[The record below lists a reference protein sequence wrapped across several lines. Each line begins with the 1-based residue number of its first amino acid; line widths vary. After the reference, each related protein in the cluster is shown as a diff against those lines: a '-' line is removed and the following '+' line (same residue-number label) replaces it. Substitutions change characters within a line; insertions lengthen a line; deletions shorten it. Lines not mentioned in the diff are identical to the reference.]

1 MQNAKIGLIGLA
13 VMGANLA
20 RNLASKN
27 VPVLVFNRTAAKTD
41 EFMKKFGSDPCLQA
55 AYSLEELVQ
64 NLERPRKIILM
75 IQAGAPVDAMLDTL
89 TPLLEKGD
97 IVIDG
102 GNSYFEDTRRRSAKL
117 AELGMEFVGMGVSGG
132 EEGALHGPSLMPGCT
147 EKAYVQLEPMLQAI
161 SAKAGESGKEP
172 CVTYI
177 GTDGAGHYVKM
188 VHNGIEYADMQLIAD
203 VYTIMR
209 QVLGMEPEEMAKV
222 WDEWN
227 KGELSSYLVEITA
240 NILKKKDAETG
251 KAMVDVILDVAKQK
265 GTGRWTS
272 MSALELGVA
281 TPTIT
286 EAVFARNMSTYK
298 EERTALEKVYAD
310 LPGAGKAAAADTN
323 TAGENKKASVTE
335 AEKEQLL
342 EDLRNTLY
350 AAKICAYAQGF
361 NLLGTASET
370 YGWDLQ
376 MDIISKIW
384 RNGCIIRARF
394 LDDVSDSFA
403 KQAGMKNLLF
413 SDFFAEALKKAR
425 AGWGRVVALAAERGV
440 SVVALSSALSYFDAY
455 RTANGNANV
464 LQAQRDYFGA
474 HTYQRVD
481 KEGSFHTEWTE

>member
-1 MQNAKIGLIGLA
+1 MQKAKIGLIGLA

-27 VPVLVFNRTAAKTD
+27 ILTLVFNRTAAKT
-41 EFMKKFGSDPCLQA
+41 EQFMRDFGTDPCLQA
-55 AYSLEELVQ
+55 AYSLEELVEK
-64 NLERPRKIILM
+64 LERPRKIIMM
-75 IQAGAPVDAMLDTL
+75 IQAGPAVDAMLDTL
-89 TPLLEKGD
+89 IPLLEAGD

-102 GNSYFEDTRRRSAKL
+102 GNSYFEDTRRRSEKL
-117 AELGMEFVGMGVSGG
+117 AALGMEFVGMGVSGG
-132 EEGALHGPSLMPGCT
+132 EEGALHGPSLMPGCSR
-147 EKAYVQLEPMLQAI
+147 KAYVQLEPVLQAI
-161 SAKAGESGKEP
+161 SAKAGDDGKEP
-172 CVTYI
+172 CVAYI

-203 VYTIMR
+203 VYSIMR
-209 QVLGMEPEEMAKV
+209 HVLGMEPEEMAAV

-227 KGELSSYLVEITA
+227 NGELSSYLVEITA
-240 NILKKKDAETG
+240 AILRKKDAETG
-251 KAMVDVILDVAKQK
+251 RPMVDVILDVAKQK

-281 TPTIT
+281 VPTIT
-286 EAVFARNMSTYK
+286 EAVFARNMSCCK
-298 EERTALEKVYAD
+298 EERTALEKVYAGMA
-310 LPGAGKAAAADTN
+310 LAETACCGKKAAFTP
-323 TAGENKKASVTE
+323 EEKAR
-335 AEKEQLL
+335 LL
-342 EDLRNTLY
+342 EDLRCSLY

-361 NLLGTASET
+361 NLMGTASET
-370 YGWDLQ
+370 FGWDLR
-376 MDIISKIW
+376 MDQISKIW

-413 SDFFAEALKKAR
+413 SDFFADALKKGR

-455 RTANGNANV
+455 RTANGNANM

-481 KEGSFHTEWTE
+481 KEGSFHTEWME

>member
-1 MQNAKIGLIGLA
+1 
-13 VMGANLA
+13 MGANLA
-20 RNLASKN
+20 RNLAN
-27 VPVLVFNRTAAKTD
+27 HNIQTLMFNRTAAKT
-41 EFMKKFGSDPCLQA
+41 EQFMKDFGDNPCLQA

-89 TPLLEKGD
+89 TPLLEAGD

-117 AELGMEFVGMGVSGG
+117 AERGMEFVGMGVSGG
-132 EEGALHGPSLMPGCT
+132 EEGALHGPSLMPGCSR
-147 EKAYVQLEPMLQAI
+147 KAYVQLEPMLQAI
-161 SAKAGESGKEP
+161 SAKAREDGKEP

-177 GTDGAGHYVKM
+177 GSDGAGHYVKM

-209 QVLGMEPEEMAKV
+209 HVLGMEAGEMADV

-240 NILKKKDAETG
+240 NILRKKDAETG
-251 KAMVDVILDVAKQK
+251 KPMVDVILDVAKQK

-298 EERTALEKVYAD
+298 EERKELEKVYAGLQD
-310 LPGAGKAAAADTN
+310 TAVKAAFT
-323 TAGENKKASVTE
+323 EEEKA
-335 AEKEQLL
+335 QLL

-361 NLLGTASET
+361 NLMGTASET

-376 MDIISKIW
+376 MDRISKIW

-403 KQAGMKNLLF
+403 KQRGMKNLLF
-413 SDFFAEALKKAR
+413 SDFFADALKKGR

-455 RTANGNANV
+455 RTASGNANV

-481 KEGSFHTEWTE
+481 KEGSFHTEWME

>member
-1 MQNAKIGLIGLA
+1 MQKAKIGLIGLA

-20 RNLASKN
+20 RNLAN
-27 VPVLVFNRTAAKTD
+27 NNIQTLVFNRTAAKTEQFIQD
-41 EFMKKFGSDPCLQA
+41 FGSNPCLQA
-55 AYSLEELVQ
+55 AFSLDEFVQ

-75 IQAGAPVDAMLDTL
+75 IQAGMPVDAMLDTL
-89 TPLLEKGD
+89 TPLLEAGD

-102 GNSYFEDTRRRSAKL
+102 GNSDFEDTRRRSERL
-117 AELGMEFVGMGVSGG
+117 AEQGIEFVGMGVSGG
-132 EEGALHGPSLMPGCT
+132 EEGALHGPSLMPGCSR
-147 EKAYVQLEPMLQAI
+147 KAYVQLEPVLQAI
-161 SAKAGESGKEP
+161 SAKAGESGREP

-209 QVLGMEPEEMAKV
+209 QVLGMEPGEMAKV

-286 EAVFARNMSTYK
+286 EAVFARNMSGYK
-298 EERTALEKVYAD
+298 EERKELETVYAD
-310 LPGAGKAAAADTN
+310 LTGPTG
-323 TAGENKKASVTE
+323 NKKASFTE
-335 AEKEQLL
+335 AEKAQLL

-376 MDIISKIW
+376 MDKISKIW

-425 AGWGRVVALAAERGV
+425 TGWGRVVALAAERGV

-481 KEGSFHTEWTE
+481 KEGSFHTDWME

>member
-1 MQNAKIGLIGLA
+1 MQKAKIGLIGLA

-20 RNLASKN
+20 RNLAN
-27 VPVLVFNRTAAKTD
+27 NNIQTLVFNRTAAKT
-41 EFMKKFGSDPCLQA
+41 EQFMRDFGSNPCLQA
-55 AYSLEELVQ
+55 AYSMEELVQ
-64 NLERPRKIILM
+64 NLERPRKIIMM
-75 IQAGAPVDAMLDTL
+75 IQAGPAVDAMLDTL
-89 TPLLEKGD
+89 TPLLEAGD

-102 GNSYFEDTRRRSAKL
+102 GNSYFEDTRR
-117 AELGMEFVGMGVSGG
+117 MGVSGG
-132 EEGALHGPSLMPGCT
+132 EEGALNGPSLMPGCSR
-147 EKAYVQLEPMLQAI
+147 KAYVQLEPMLQAI
-161 SAKAGESGKEP
+161 SAKAGEGGKEP

-209 QVLGMEPEEMAKV
+209 QVLGMEPEEMAKI
-222 WDEWN
+222 WDGWN

-286 EAVFARNMSTYK
+286 EAVFARNMSVYK

-310 LPGAGKAAAADTN
+310 LPETLEAAACCRKAAFT
-323 TAGENKKASVTE
+323 EEEKA
-335 AEKEQLL
+335 QML

-376 MDIISKIW
+376 MDKISKIW

-455 RTANGNANV
+455 RTANGNANM

>member
-20 RNLASKN
+20 RNLASRN
-27 VPVLVFNRTAAKTD
+27 ITTLVFNRTAAKT
-41 EFMKKFGSDPCLQA
+41 EQFMKDFGSNPCLQA
-55 AYSLEELVQ
+55 AYSLEEMVQ
-64 NLERPRKIILM
+64 KLERPRKIIMM
-75 IQAGAPVDAMLDTL
+75 IQAGPAVDAMLDTL
-89 TPLLEKGD
+89 TPLLEAGD

-102 GNSYFEDTRRRSAKL
+102 GNSYFEDTRRRSARL

-132 EEGALHGPSLMPGCT
+132 EEGALHGPSLMPGCSR
-147 EKAYVQLEPMLQAI
+147 KAYVQLEPMLQAI
-161 SAKAGESGKEP
+161 SAKAGESGEEP

-209 QVLGMEPEEMAKV
+209 HVLGMEPAEMADV

-240 NILKKKDAETG
+240 NILRKKDAETG
-251 KAMVDVILDVAKQK
+251 KPMVDVILDVAKQK

-298 EERTALEKVYAD
+298 EERKELEKVYAD
-310 LPGAGKAAAADTN
+310 LPGTG
-323 TAGENKKASVTE
+323 NKKASFTE
-335 AEKEQLL
+335 AEKAQLL

-370 YGWDLQ
+370 YNWDLQ
-376 MDIISKIW
+376 MDKISKIW

-403 KQAGMKNLLF
+403 KQRGMKNLLF
-413 SDFFAEALKKAR
+413 SDFFAEALKKGR
-425 AGWGRVVALAAERGV
+425 AGWGRVVALAAEKGV

-455 RTANGNANV
+455 RTANGNANM

-481 KEGSFHTEWTE
+481 REGTFHTEWME